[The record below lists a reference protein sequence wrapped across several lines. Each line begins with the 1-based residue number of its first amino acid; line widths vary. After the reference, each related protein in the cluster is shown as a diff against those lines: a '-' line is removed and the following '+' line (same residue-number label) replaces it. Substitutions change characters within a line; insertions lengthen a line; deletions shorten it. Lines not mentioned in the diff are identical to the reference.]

1 MTDTAPIVSIAPAD
15 GPGDVAAA
23 KSLFLAYAQSLDF
36 SLCFQ
41 GFDEELAGMPG
52 KYAPERNGALL
63 LAKIDGRPVGVVG
76 LRDLGNGVCE
86 MKRLYIDPQARGLK
100 LGRRLAEAIL
110 AEGRRL
116 GYRIMRLDTLQRM
129 TEANRLYDGLGFR
142 DIPPYYQN
150 PMPDVRYREVD
161 L

>member
-1 MTDTAPIVSIAPAD
+1 MTHNAPIVSIAPVS
-15 GPGDVAAA
+15 GPEDLAAA
-23 KSLFLAYAQSLDF
+23 KRLFVAYAQSLDF

-41 GFDEELAGMPG
+41 GFDEELDSMPG
-52 KYAPERNGALL
+52 KYAPEKSGALL
-63 LAKIDGRPVGVVG
+63 LAKVDGQPMGVVG
-76 LRDLGNGVCE
+76 LRDLGDGVCE
-86 MKRLYIDPQARGLK
+86 MKRLYVDPKARGLK

-116 GYRIMRLDTLQRM
+116 GYRVMRLDTLHRM
-129 TEANRLYDGLGFR
+129 AEANRLYDALGFR
-142 DIPPYYQN
+142 DIPAYYHN